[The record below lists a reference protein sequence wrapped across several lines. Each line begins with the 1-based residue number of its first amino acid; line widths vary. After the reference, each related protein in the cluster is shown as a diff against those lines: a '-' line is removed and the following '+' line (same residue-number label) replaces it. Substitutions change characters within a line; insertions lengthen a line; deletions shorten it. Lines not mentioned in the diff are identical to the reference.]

1 MTPFQIGFVI
11 GLFVGSFIGVFI
23 MALLVAAARGDAQG
37 GEEQDGMEDLALC
50 YSADPPQVSPRQP
63 LRVPIWVVH
72 SENTTRR
79 IAELKDEVDQFEARL
94 KKLERAKRPRFPN
107 IKKALRGKAR

>member
-23 MALLVAAARGDAQG
+23 MALLVAAARGDDQG
-37 GEEQDGMEDLALC
+37 GEEQDGIENLALC
-50 YSADPPQVSPRQP
+50 YSADPPQVSSRQAP

-79 IAELKDEVDQFEARL
+79 IAELKDEVDQVEARL

-107 IKKALRGKAR
+107 IKALRGKAR